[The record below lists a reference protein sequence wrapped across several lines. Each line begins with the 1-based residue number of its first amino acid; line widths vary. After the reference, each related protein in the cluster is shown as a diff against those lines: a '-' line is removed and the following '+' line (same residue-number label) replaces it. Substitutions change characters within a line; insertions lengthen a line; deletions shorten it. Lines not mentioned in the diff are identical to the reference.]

1 MYSALLCVGME
12 GVTEK
17 QGQRDRGQKEAHKEA
32 PQPLVLREFEGKPL
46 WSWLRLLIV
55 PLSLA
60 HYGRICMAAGRP
72 SGTN

>member
-1 MYSALLCVGME
+1 ME
-12 GVTEK
+12 VVKEK
-17 QGQRDRGQKEAHKEA
+17 QGQQNRGQKEAHKEA
-32 PQPLVLREFEGKPL
+32 PQPLVLREFEGKSI

-60 HYGRICMAAGRP
+60 HHGRIRMAAGRP